1 MKKFD
6 NFCKALEN
14 LQEIYAYEAP
24 YSNVIL
30 TGLVG
35 LYEIC
40 FEQSRKAMKESLYAS
55 GIGLAATGSPK
66 AIIKEAFSNGMIQEE
81 QLWLDALSDQ
91 KHVAHAYNPEIAGEI
106 VENTKEKYVAMFQ
119 ELKTSLEEW
128 QGLTSKAA
136 GTKTSL

>member
-40 FEQSRKAMKESLYAS
+40 FEQSWKAMKESLYAS
-55 GIGLAATGSPK
+55 GTDWLRPGRPK
-66 AIIKEAFSNGMIQEE
+66 QS
-81 QLWLDALSDQ
+81 
-91 KHVAHAYNPEIAGEI
+91 
-106 VENTKEKYVAMFQ
+106 
-119 ELKTSLEEW
+119 
-128 QGLTSKAA
+128 
-136 GTKTSL
+136 

>member
-55 GIGLAATGSPK
+55 GIGLAGSPK